1 MPISLESQPKTD
13 AGVATKP
20 DKKIHFGRSG
30 ISADD
35 RMFMIEQL
43 ALMLETGNSLHQAL
57 RSMEKNAGNDSQRR
71 LLAALSDD
79 VAAGRSFSAAMAAHP
94 EVFSNTYVSLI
105 AASENGGFMHEVLA
119 ELLKMEEKR
128 RELKST
134 VVSALSYPAF
144 LVVFSFAVVI
154 FVLMVVFPKFA
165 PMFATI
171 HDQLPTTTRVLLSL
185 SEGLQ
190 AHWPSALVFVGVLIG
205 ALWMWA
211 KSDAGRALLDRW
223 KLSTPAI
230 GPITLQIYSVQIL
243 RVLSLSI
250 ANGVRVPEALAA
262 AKEVVSNQRVQHFM
276 EHVEQSVQQGAGI
289 ARGFTSGNLMPD
301 LVCQMVAT
309 GEESGELARVTDRLA
324 AYYEKEL
331 AKKLSA
337 VSRMA
342 EPVMLLVMGLI
353 VGTLVSSLILPI
365 FKLSRVVN

>member
-1 MPISLESQPKTD
+1 MPISVNTSPDPAANEVSKP
-13 AGVATKP
+13 AGKS
-20 DKKIHFGRSG
+20 HFGRSG
-30 ISADD
+30 VSADD

-57 RSMEKNAGNDSQRR
+57 RTMEKNVASEPLRH
-71 LLAALSDD
+71 LLAALSED

-94 EVFSNTYVSLI
+94 EVFSNTYIGLI
-105 AASENGGFMHEVLA
+105 AASEHGGFMHEVLA

-128 RELKST
+128 RELQST

-171 HDQLPTTTRVLLSL
+171 YDQLPPTTRVLLAL
-185 SEGLQ
+185 SAGLQ
-190 AHWPSALVFVGVLIG
+190 AHWPSVLAASGLLGV
-205 ALWMWA
+205 ALWTWR
-211 KSDAGRALLDRW
+211 KSEAGRALLDRW
-223 KLSTPAI
+223 KLSAPAI

-262 AKEVVSNQRVQHFM
+262 AKEVVRNQRVRHFM

-289 ARGFTSGNLMPD
+289 ARGFRSGGLMPD

-331 AKKLSA
+331 AKKLDTL
-337 VSRMA
+337 SRMA